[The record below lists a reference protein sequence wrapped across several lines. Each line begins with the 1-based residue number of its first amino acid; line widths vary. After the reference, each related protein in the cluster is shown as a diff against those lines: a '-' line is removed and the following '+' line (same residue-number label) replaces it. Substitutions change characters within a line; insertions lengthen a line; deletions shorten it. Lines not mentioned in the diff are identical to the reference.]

1 MTEART
7 GGPWWRGVT
16 GYQWFV
22 FAITSCAW
30 LFDTMDQRLFSVA
43 RVVALADLMDLPGT
57 NLAVQSTAKIA
68 TALFLLGWG
77 LGGLTIGA
85 LGDRFGRVR
94 LLVIA
99 IALYAA
105 GSALTA
111 VARTVDEFIWLRV
124 ASGIGVGGVF
134 GLAVT
139 ILSETVTGSTRL
151 AMLGLFQALSAVG
164 NMLAAFIKMGLD
176 RLATTDIIDPQAVWR
191 LLFVIGALPILLAAI
206 AMFSLRETQAWRERK
221 ESHTLPRGLFGAY
234 GELFRSRED
243 RKRLFIGT
251 VLSVSG
257 IVGIWA
263 IGEFAVDLQDAVF
276 TTYYTSLVPPEAV
289 RAQVANAKNWAYVLQ
304 MAGAGVGMMLFGW
317 LAARIGRR
325 PTFVIGFLAAF
336 GTTVLAYW
344 KLQTPADAY
353 WMMPIM
359 GAAQLS
365 VLAGFAIYLPEL
377 FASRHRST
385 GVSFAY
391 NFGRFAASGG
401 GFFSA
406 LLTTQV
412 FAAYPSPEPLRYSA
426 MVMCVIFL
434 IGAVAALM
442 APETKNAAMD

>member
-1 MTEART
+1 MTAGGT
-7 GGPWWRGVT
+7 GQPWWRGVT

-43 RVVALADLMDLPGT
+43 RIVALADLMDLPGS
-57 NLAVQSTAKIA
+57 NLTVQSTAKIA
-68 TALFLLGWG
+68 TALFLFGWG
-77 LGGLTIGA
+77 LGGLVIGA
-85 LGDRFGRVR
+85 LGDRLGRAR
-94 LLVIA
+94 MLIFA
-99 IALYAA
+99 IVLYAA

-111 VARTVDEFIWLRV
+111 MARTVDEFIWLRV

-139 ILSETVTGSTRL
+139 LLSETVTGSTRL
-151 AMLGLFQALSAVG
+151 VMLGLFQALSAVG

-176 RLATTDIIDPQAVWR
+176 RLAVQHVFDPQIVWR
-191 LLFVIGALPILLAAI
+191 LLFVIGALPMLLAVI
-206 AMFSLRETQAWRERK
+206 AAFWLRETQAWRERK
-221 ESHTLPRGLFGAY
+221 ESRTLPRGLFGAY

-243 RKRLFIGT
+243 RGRLFIGT
-251 VLSVSG
+251 VLCVSG
-257 IVGIWA
+257 IVGLWA

-276 TTYYTSLVPPEAV
+276 TTYYSGLVPADAV
-289 RAQVANAKNWAYVLQ
+289 KANVANAKNWAYVLQ
-304 MAGAGVGMMLFGW
+304 MAGAGLGMMSLGW

-336 GTTVLAYW
+336 GTTILAYW
-344 KLQTPADAY
+344 KLQTPMDAY

-377 FASRHRST
+377 FASRYRGT

-406 LLTTQV
+406 LLATQV
-412 FAAYPSPEPLRYSA
+412 FGAYPSPEPLRYSA
-426 MVMCVIFL
+426 MVMCAIFL

-442 APETKNAAMD
+442 APETKNAAVD